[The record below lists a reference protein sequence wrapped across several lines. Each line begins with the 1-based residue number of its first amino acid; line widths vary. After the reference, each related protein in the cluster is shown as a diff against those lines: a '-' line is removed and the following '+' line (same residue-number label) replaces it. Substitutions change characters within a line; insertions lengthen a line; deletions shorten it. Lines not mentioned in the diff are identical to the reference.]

1 MKESG
6 LRDILRSL
14 FGRTAM
20 VVATVAIVGSGSIK
34 AHAETQLMPDGN
46 YFDPEYYAQTNP
58 DVVASFGTDPNS
70 LYYHSLTHLLV
81 YRLISMLHIMHS
93 HILMLLL
100 FSVQIP
106 VLFTVIT
113 YPSEKLKDVSL
124 MLLRHSHPGSPTGRF
139 LTSREWLNW

>member
-70 LYYHSLTHLLV
+70 LYYHYCLFGKNRLECNLSTSFLSLTD
-81 YRLISMLHIMHS
+81 Y
-93 HILMLLL
+93 
-100 FSVQIP
+100 FK
-106 VLFTVIT
+106 VIT
-113 YPSEKLKDVSL
+113 YISL
-124 MLLRHSHPGSPTGRF
+124 FISLLIYLAFT
-139 LTSREWLNW
+139 